1 MERELTLDELK
12 ERAASR
18 DFQPDLLDK
27 KPNFT
32 VMDDSTAEDW
42 AIFAAHRH
50 TCTSKIADRALQMMR
65 ELGDEKAYG
74 GLPVSHLEHGLQC
87 ATRALNA
94 GYDEEYVVCCLLH
107 DIGFLIAPHNH
118 AEATASF
125 LKPYISKKHYWMM
138 KYHTVFEGYHFWH
151 IMGGDRHA
159 RDAWRWHPHFNDLAE
174 FIEMDQRAFDP
185 DYKTLPLEAF
195 EEMVQRVLAQPREDF
210 HEHPRETLR
219 MKVAYK
225 LCQVG
230 RKAGDIARKMA
241 SKFPGAGAAGTAA
254 QVIIICGAMA

>member
-1 MERELTLDELK
+1 MEQSGIGLEELK
-12 ERAASR
+12 TRAASR
-18 DFQPDLLDK
+18 DYQPDLLDK
-27 KPNFT
+27 KPTFT

-50 TCTSKIADRALQMMR
+50 TCTSKIADRALAMMR

-87 ATRALNA
+87 ATRALQA
-94 GYDEEYVVCCLLH
+94 GFDEEYVVCCLLH

-118 AEATASF
+118 SEATAAF
-125 LKPYISKKHYWMM
+125 LKPYISKKNYWIM

-151 IMGGDRHA
+151 VMGGDRHA
-159 RDAWRWHPHFNDLAE
+159 RDAWRWHPYFKANAE

-185 DYKTLPLEAF
+185 DYETLPLEAF
-195 EEMVQRVLAQPREDF
+195 EEMVKRVLAEPRADF
-210 HEHPRETLR
+210 HEHVRETLR

-225 LCQVG
+225 LCQIG
-230 RKAGDIARKMA
+230 RKLSKLAGKIT
-241 SKFPGAGAAGTAA
+241 GAGAASTAA
-254 QVIIICGAMA
+254 HVLVLCAAMA